1 MPNYESITLR
11 EDLHIRKI
19 YSIHYFEYMKD
30 YVFDGESHDFWE
42 FVFVDSGNLF
52 VTAGDKEVLLAS
64 NEMIFHKPNEFHAL
78 RGDGETSPNL
88 VVVSFACTNPC
99 MKFFENRRVS
109 LNQNERFYLGQI
121 ISETRKTFYTPLNN
135 PNICLLERNSV
146 HDFGSEQV
154 IFLSL
159 ELLLIDLYR
168 RYSTPAPSPVTSQ
181 PQPFTDHPMIR
192 RDIDEVFQEILQYL
206 QRNIFEH
213 LTVVQICKDNS
224 VGRSQLQKMFHE
236 KMGCGV
242 IDYFCRL
249 KIETAQKLIRQKR
262 FNYTQISDML
272 GYSSYQYFSLQFKK
286 FTRMSPSE
294 YASSVKNFSESE

>member
-1 MPNYESITLR
+1 MQNYESITLK
-11 EDLHIRKI
+11 EELHIRKI

-52 VTAGDKEVLLAS
+52 VTAGDQEVLLAS

-88 VVVSFACTNPC
+88 VVVSFECTNPC

-121 ISETRKTFYTPLNN
+121 IAETRKTFYTPLNN

-146 HDFGSEQV
+146 HDFGSEQI

-159 ELLLIDLYR
+159 EMLLINLQR
-168 RYSTPAPSPVTSQ
+168 RYSTPLPSV
-181 PQPFTDHPMIR
+181 
-192 RDIDEVFQEILQYL
+192 
-206 QRNIFEH
+206 
-213 LTVVQICKDNS
+213 
-224 VGRSQLQKMFHE
+224 
-236 KMGCGV
+236 
-242 IDYFCRL
+242 RL
-249 KIETAQKLIRQKR
+249 LA
-262 FNYTQISDML
+262 
-272 GYSSYQYFSLQFKK
+272 
-286 FTRMSPSE
+286 SPS
-294 YASSVKNFSESE
+294 AITR